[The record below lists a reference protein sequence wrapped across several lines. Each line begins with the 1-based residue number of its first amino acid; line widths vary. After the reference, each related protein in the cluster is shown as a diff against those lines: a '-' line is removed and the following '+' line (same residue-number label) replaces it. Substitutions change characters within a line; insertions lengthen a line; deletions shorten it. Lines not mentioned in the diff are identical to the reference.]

1 MLTGRI
7 QTGNSN
13 SAHGGDQESGAT
25 KDFDSASLRIAVKLT
40 PNRVRC
46 RGRDYLMIKLKPG
59 HACRASATHLVHAG
73 GLVIV
78 TLAVLLAMG
87 LVGADHEPG
96 FLVQRA
102 VNDDE
107 VPMA

>member
-1 MLTGRI
+1 MRAGRRLPTWFML
-7 QTGNSN
+7 
-13 SAHGGDQESGAT
+13 
-25 KDFDSASLRIAVKLT
+25 
-40 PNRVRC
+40 
-46 RGRDYLMIKLKPG
+46 
-59 HACRASATHLVHAG
+59 G

-78 TLAVLLAMG
+78 TLVVLLAMG